1 MSTAEL
7 DIKIDSRDV
16 PNATKQLQQLE
27 KAGASAEKGVGS
39 MRGAMQNLSSQLQD
53 VAVQAQMGTSGFTI
67 LAQQGPQ
74 IASAFGP
81 AGAAAGALIGIGAL
95 IASVGSAS
103 GTTAMDI
110 DDLIEKVDS
119 LGVAQLKYQELLAR
133 EVAEQARLDNQ
144 RIQSTT
150 QLGYYQSQVDKG
162 ISLSES
168 QNETY
173 LKLRAQLESNNE
185 AIDKHTRFLEL
196 MDDRQRGVTDSSR
209 KMAESLGETLS
220 ALAAQTDM
228 LGRSEAE
235 QIAMNAAVRIG
246 VEIGS
251 DEYKQLLDSA
261 RAYSSKKSAID
272 AATEAQRKANQESR
286 AAERAAEQQA
296 KADARKREMQLQSAQ
311 AWLERANQLGATELE
326 QIDYWHQQELA
337 KLREFEQQKAL
348 TAMEVDTARKALD
361 EESARRRIELEDKV
375 LQKSLEASR
384 LKAQAEKQAT
394 TQMASMQWG
403 LASQSLDAISMAAEE
418 GSTMQKAA
426 FVAGKGMAAAQ
437 AIMQAEL
444 ASVSTLAA
452 YAAAAA
458 AAGPGGPALLA
469 AGTAQA
475 ASMKIMGYASAA
487 IIAAQGFAGMFDNG
501 GNIGSGQW
509 GIVGENGPEI
519 VKGPANVT
527 SRKKTAA
534 LAASAVGGADGG
546 TVVNNYITQNIQG
559 NGDQALAEVVDRAT
573 KNALNEV
580 QRDAATNG
588 RIRKTLGV

>member
-1 MSTAEL
+1 MATAEL

-27 KAGASAEKGVGS
+27 KAGASVEKGMGS
-39 MRGAMQNLSSQLQD
+39 MRGATQNLSYQLQD
-53 VAVQAQMGTSGFTI
+53 IAVQAQMGTSGLTI

-74 IASAFGP
+74 IASVFGP
-81 AGAAAGALIGIGAL
+81 AGAAVGALIGISAL

-103 GTTAMDI
+103 GSASMDI
-110 DDLIEKVDS
+110 DDLIDKVDS
-119 LGVAQLKYQELLAR
+119 LGSAQLQYQELLAR

-150 QLGYYQSQVDKG
+150 QLGYYQSQIDKG
-162 ISLSES
+162 ISLSEA
-168 QNETY
+168 QNKTY

-185 AIDKHTRFLEL
+185 AVDKHIRLLEL
-196 MDDRQRGVTDSSR
+196 MDDRQMGVTESSR
-209 KMAESLGETLS
+209 KMAESLSETLG
-220 ALAAQTDM
+220 ALAAQTDA

-235 QIAMNAAVRIG
+235 QIAMNAARRIG
-246 VEIGS
+246 VDIGS

-261 RAYSSKKSAID
+261 SAYSSKKSAID
-272 AATEAQRKANQESR
+272 AATEAQRKANSEAK

-296 KADARKREMQLQSAQ
+296 KADARKREMQLQGAR
-311 AWLERANQLGATELE
+311 AWLERANQFGVTELE
-326 QIDYWHQQELA
+326 QIEYWQQQELA
-337 KLREFEQQKAL
+337 KLREFEQQKLLIPSEAH
-348 TAMEVDTARKALD
+348 
-361 EESARRRIELEDKV
+361 SARVAIVEEAARREIELQDKV
-375 LQKSLEASR
+375 LQKSLESSR
-384 LKAQAEKQAT
+384 LKAQAEQQAT
-394 TQMASMQWG
+394 AQMASMQWG

-426 FVAGKGMAAAQ
+426 FVAGKGVAAAQ

-458 AAGPGGPALLA
+458 AAGAGGPALLA

-475 ASMKIMGYASAA
+475 AAMKTMGYASAA
-487 IIAAQGFAGMFDNG
+487 VIAAQGFAGMFDNG
-501 GNIGSGQW
+501 GNISSGQW

-519 VKGPANVT
+519 VNGPANVT

-534 LAASAVGGADGG
+534 MAASAMGGDSGG
-546 TVVNNYITQNIQG
+546 MVVNVYQTITG

>member
-1 MSTAEL
+1 MATAEL

-16 PNATKQLQQLE
+16 PNATRQLQQLE
-27 KAGASAEKGVGS
+27 KAGASVEKGMGS
-39 MRGAMQNLSSQLQD
+39 MSGATQNLSYQLQD
-53 VAVQAQMGTSGFTI
+53 IAVQAQMGASGLTI

-74 IASAFGP
+74 IASVFGP
-81 AGAAAGALIGIGAL
+81 AGAAVGALIGIGAL

-103 GTTAMDI
+103 GSASMDI
-110 DDLIEKVDS
+110 DDLIDKVDS
-119 LGVAQLKYQELLAR
+119 LGSAQLQYQELLAR

-150 QLGYYQSQVDKG
+150 QLGYYQSQIDKG
-162 ISLSES
+162 ISLSEA

-185 AIDKHTRFLEL
+185 AVDKHTRLLEL
-196 MDDRQRGVTDSSR
+196 MDDRQMGVTESSR
-209 KMAESLGETLS
+209 KMAESLSETLG
-220 ALAAQTDM
+220 ALAAQTDA

-235 QIAMNAAVRIG
+235 QIAMNAARRIG
-246 VEIGS
+246 VDIGS

-261 RAYSSKKSAID
+261 SAYSSKKSAID

-296 KADARKREMQLQSAQ
+296 KADARKREMQLQGAQ
-311 AWLERANQLGATELE
+311 AWLERANQFGATELE
-326 QIDYWHQQELA
+326 QIEYWQQQELA
-337 KLREFEQQKAL
+337 KLREFEQQKLLIPSEAH
-348 TAMEVDTARKALD
+348 
-361 EESARRRIELEDKV
+361 SARVAIVEEAARREIELQDKV

-384 LKAQAEKQAT
+384 LKAQAEQQAT

-426 FVAGKGMAAAQ
+426 FIAGKGMAAAQ

-475 ASMKIMGYASAA
+475 AAMKTMGYASAA

-519 VKGPANVT
+519 VKGPVSVT

-534 LAASAVGGADGG
+534 MAASAMGGDSGG
-546 TVVNNYITQNIQG
+546 DMYVTIHQTITG

-580 QRDAATNG
+580 QRDFATNG
-588 RIRKTLGV
+588 RIRKTAGV

>member
-27 KAGASAEKGVGS
+27 KAGASVEKGMGS
-39 MRGAMQNLSSQLQD
+39 MRGATQNLSYQLQD
-53 VAVQAQMGTSGFTI
+53 IAVQAQMGASGLTI

-74 IASAFGP
+74 IASVFGP
-81 AGAAAGALIGIGAL
+81 AGAAVGALIGIGAL

-103 GTTAMDI
+103 GSASMDI
-110 DDLIEKVDS
+110 DDLIDKVDS
-119 LGVAQLKYQELLAR
+119 LGSAQLQYQELLAR

-150 QLGYYQSQVDKG
+150 QLGYYQSQIDKG
-162 ISLSES
+162 ISLSEA

-173 LKLRAQLESNNE
+173 LKQRAQIESNNE
-185 AIDKHTRFLEL
+185 AVDKHIRLLEL
-196 MDDRQRGVTDSSR
+196 MDDRQRGVTESSR

-235 QIAMNAAVRIG
+235 QIAMNAARRIG
-246 VEIGS
+246 VDIGS

-261 RAYSSKKSAID
+261 SAYSSKKSAID
-272 AATEAQRKANQESR
+272 AATEAQRKANSEAK

-296 KADARKREMQLQSAQ
+296 KADARKREMQLQGAR
-311 AWLERANQLGATELE
+311 AWLERANQFGATELE
-326 QIDYWHQQELA
+326 QIEYWQQQELA
-337 KLREFEQQKAL
+337 KLREFEQQKLLIPSEAH
-348 TAMEVDTARKALD
+348 
-361 EESARRRIELEDKV
+361 SARVAIVEEAARREIELQDKV
-375 LQKSLEASR
+375 LQKSLESSR
-384 LKAQAEKQAT
+384 LKAQAEQQAT
-394 TQMASMQWG
+394 AQMASMQWG

-458 AAGPGGPALLA
+458 AAGAGGPALLA

-475 ASMKIMGYASAA
+475 AAMKTMGYASAA
-487 IIAAQGFAGMFDNG
+487 VIAAQGFAGMFDNG

-519 VKGPANVT
+519 VKGPVNVT

-534 LAASAVGGADGG
+534 MAASAVGGADGG

-580 QRDAATNG
+580 QRDFATNG
-588 RIRKTLGV
+588 RIRKTAGV

>member
-1 MSTAEL
+1 MATAEL

-16 PNATKQLQQLE
+16 PNATRELQQLE
-27 KAGASAEKGVGS
+27 KAGASAEKGIGS
-39 MRGAMQNLSSQLQD
+39 MRGTMQNVSYQLQD
-53 VAVQAQMGTSGFTI
+53 IAVQAQMGTSSLTI

-95 IASVGSAS
+95 IAGVGSAS
-103 GTTAMDI
+103 GSASMDI
-110 DDLIEKVDS
+110 DDLIDKVDS
-119 LGVAQLKYQELLAR
+119 LGSAQLQYQELLAR

-150 QLGYYQSQVDKG
+150 QLGYYQSQIDKG

-185 AIDKHTRFLEL
+185 AVDKHTRLLEL

-209 KMAESLGETLS
+209 KMAESLGETLG

-235 QIAMNAAVRIG
+235 QIAMNAARRIG
-246 VEIGS
+246 VDIGS
-251 DEYKQLLDSA
+251 DEYNQLLASA
-261 RAYSSKKSAID
+261 TAYSSKKAAID
-272 AATEAQRKANQESR
+272 AVTESQRKANSEAMAASR
-286 AAERAAEQQA
+286 AAAQQV
-296 KADARKREMQLQSAQ
+296 KADERKREMMLQGAQ
-311 AWLERANQLGATELE
+311 SWLERVNQLGATEVE
-326 QIDYWHQQELA
+326 QVGYWKDQELA
-337 KLREFEQQKAL
+337 KLAEFEKAKAIL
-348 TAMEVDTARKALD
+348 PMEANAARIAL
-361 EESARRRIELEDKV
+361 EEEAGRRRIEIEEKV
-375 LQKSLEASR
+375 LKKSLEATR
-384 LKAQAEKQAT
+384 LRTSAEQQAT

-403 LASQSLDAISMAAEE
+403 LASQSLDAISMASEE

-437 AIMQAEL
+437 AVMQAEL
-444 ASVSTLAA
+444 AGVSTMAA

-458 AAGPGGPALLA
+458 AAGAGGPALLA
-469 AGTAQA
+469 AGVSQA
-475 ASMKIMGYASAA
+475 AAMKAMGYASAA
-487 IIAAQGFAGMFDNG
+487 VIGAQGFAGMFDNG
-501 GNIGSGQW
+501 GSIRSKEW

-519 VKGPANVT
+519 VKGPVNVT

-534 LAASAVGGADGG
+534 LAASAMGGGGDGG
-546 TVVNNYITQNIQG
+546 MVVNITQNING
-559 NGDQALAEVVDRAT
+559 NGDDVLAKVVQKAT
-573 KNALNEV
+573 KDAVNAV
-580 QRDAATNG
+580 QLDFATNG
-588 RIRKTLGV
+588 RIRKTAGI

>member
-27 KAGASAEKGVGS
+27 KAGSSAEKGMGS
-39 MRGAMQNLSSQLQD
+39 MRGAAQNLSYQLQD
-53 VAVQAQMGTSGFTI
+53 IAAQAQMGTSGLTI

-74 IASAFGP
+74 IASVFGP
-81 AGAAAGALIGIGAL
+81 AGAAVGALIGISAL

-103 GTTAMDI
+103 GSASMDI
-110 DDLIEKVDS
+110 DDLIDKVDS
-119 LGVAQLKYQELLAR
+119 LGSAQLQYQELLAR

-150 QLGYYQSQVDKG
+150 QLGYYQSLIDKG
-162 ISLSES
+162 ISLSEA

-185 AIDKHTRFLEL
+185 AVDKHTRLLEL
-196 MDDRQRGVTDSSR
+196 MDDRQRGVTESSR

-235 QIAMNAAVRIG
+235 QIAMNAARRIG
-246 VEIGS
+246 VDIGS

-261 RAYSSKKSAID
+261 SAYSSKKSAID
-272 AATEAQRKANQESR
+272 AATESQRKANSEAK

-384 LKAQAEKQAT
+384 LKAQAEQQAT

-475 ASMKIMGYASAA
+475 AAMKTMGYASAA

-501 GNIGSGQW
+501 GNISSGQW

-534 LAASAVGGADGG
+534 LAASAVGGSDGG

-559 NGDQALAEVVDRAT
+559 NGDQTLAEVVDRAT

-580 QRDAATNG
+580 QRDFATNG
-588 RIRKTLGV
+588 RIRKTAGV

>member
-1 MSTAEL
+1 
-7 DIKIDSRDV
+7 
-16 PNATKQLQQLE
+16 
-27 KAGASAEKGVGS
+27 
-39 MRGAMQNLSSQLQD
+39 
-53 VAVQAQMGTSGFTI
+53 
-67 LAQQGPQ
+67 
-74 IASAFGP
+74 
-81 AGAAAGALIGIGAL
+81 
-95 IASVGSAS
+95 
-103 GTTAMDI
+103 
-110 DDLIEKVDS
+110 
-119 LGVAQLKYQELLAR
+119 
-133 EVAEQARLDNQ
+133 
-144 RIQSTT
+144 
-150 QLGYYQSQVDKG
+150 
-162 ISLSES
+162 
-168 QNETY
+168 
-173 LKLRAQLESNNE
+173 
-185 AIDKHTRFLEL
+185 
-196 MDDRQRGVTDSSR
+196 
-209 KMAESLGETLS
+209 
-220 ALAAQTDM
+220 
-228 LGRSEAE
+228 
-235 QIAMNAAVRIG
+235 
-246 VEIGS
+246 
-251 DEYKQLLDSA
+251 
-261 RAYSSKKSAID
+261 
-272 AATEAQRKANQESR
+272 
-286 AAERAAEQQA
+286 
-296 KADARKREMQLQSAQ
+296 
-311 AWLERANQLGATELE
+311 
-326 QIDYWHQQELA
+326 
-337 KLREFEQQKAL
+337 
-348 TAMEVDTARKALD
+348 
-361 EESARRRIELEDKV
+361 
-375 LQKSLEASR
+375 
-384 LKAQAEKQAT
+384 
-394 TQMASMQWG
+394 MQWG

>member
-16 PNATKQLQQLE
+16 PNATRQLRQLE
-27 KAGASAEKGVGS
+27 KAGASVEKGMGS
-39 MRGAMQNLSSQLQD
+39 MRGATQNLSYQLQD
-53 VAVQAQMGTSGFTI
+53 IAVQAQMGTSGLTI

-74 IASAFGP
+74 IASVFGP
-81 AGAAAGALIGIGAL
+81 AGAAVGALIGIGAL

-103 GTTAMDI
+103 GSASMDI
-110 DDLIEKVDS
+110 DDLIDKVDS
-119 LGVAQLKYQELLAR
+119 LGSAQLQYQELLAR

-150 QLGYYQSQVDKG
+150 QLGYYQSLIDKG
-162 ISLSES
+162 ISLTEA
-168 QNETY
+168 QNEAY
-173 LKLRAQLESNNE
+173 LKLRAQYESNNE
-185 AIDKHTRFLEL
+185 AVYKHIRLLEL
-196 MDDRQRGVTDSSR
+196 MDDRQMGVTESSR
-209 KMAESLGETLS
+209 KMAESLSETLG
-220 ALAAQTDM
+220 ALAAQTDA

-235 QIAMNAAVRIG
+235 QIAMNAARRIG
-246 VEIGS
+246 VDIGS

-272 AATEAQRKANQESR
+272 AATEAQRKANQEAK

-311 AWLERANQLGATELE
+311 AWLERTNQLGATELE
-326 QIDYWHQQELA
+326 QIDHWNQQELA

-475 ASMKIMGYASAA
+475 AAMKTMGYASAA

-501 GNIGSGQW
+501 GNISSGQW

-519 VKGPANVT
+519 VKGPANIT

-534 LAASAVGGADGG
+534 MAAGAMEGGSGG
-546 TVVNNYITQNIQG
+546 TVINLTQNIYG
-559 NGDQALAEVVDRAT
+559 NGDEALAKVVRQASDD
-573 KNALNEV
+573 ALNRT
-580 QRDAATNG
+580 QQDFAGNG
-588 RIRKTLGV
+588 RLRKTLGV

>member
-16 PNATKQLQQLE
+16 PNATRQLQQLE
-27 KAGASAEKGVGS
+27 KAGASVEKGMGS
-39 MRGAMQNLSSQLQD
+39 MRGATQNLSYQLQD
-53 VAVQAQMGTSGFTI
+53 IAVQAQMGTSGLTI

-74 IASAFGP
+74 IASVFGP
-81 AGAAAGALIGIGAL
+81 AGAAVGALIGIGAL

-103 GTTAMDI
+103 GSASMDI
-110 DDLIEKVDS
+110 DDLIDNVDS
-119 LGVAQLKYQELLAR
+119 LGSAQLQYQELLAR

-150 QLGYYQSQVDKG
+150 QLGYYQSQIDKG
-162 ISLSES
+162 ISLSEA

-185 AIDKHTRFLEL
+185 AVDKHIRLLEL
-196 MDDRQRGVTDSSR
+196 MDDRQMGVTESSR
-209 KMAESLGETLS
+209 KMAESLSETLG
-220 ALAAQTDM
+220 ALAAQTDA

-235 QIAMNAAVRIG
+235 QIAMNAARRIG
-246 VEIGS
+246 VDIGS

-261 RAYSSKKSAID
+261 SAYSSKKSAID
-272 AATEAQRKANQESR
+272 AATEAQRKANQEAR

-296 KADARKREMQLQSAQ
+296 KADARKREMQLQGAR
-311 AWLERANQLGATELE
+311 AWLEGANQLGATELE
-326 QIDYWHQQELA
+326 QIEYWQQQELA
-337 KLREFEQQKAL
+337 KLREFEQQKLLIPSEAH
-348 TAMEVDTARKALD
+348 
-361 EESARRRIELEDKV
+361 SARVAIVEEAARREIELQDKV
-375 LQKSLEASR
+375 LQKSLESSR
-384 LKAQAEKQAT
+384 LKAQAEQQAT
-394 TQMASMQWG
+394 AQMASMQWG

-444 ASVSTLAA
+444 ASVSTMAA

-458 AAGPGGPALLA
+458 AAGLGGPALLA

-475 ASMKIMGYASAA
+475 AAMKTMGYASAA

-519 VKGPANVT
+519 VKGPVSVT

-534 LAASAVGGADGG
+534 MAASAIGGWSGG
-546 TVVNNYITQNIQG
+546 TVINLTQNIYG
-559 NGDQALAEVVDRAT
+559 NGDEALAKVVRQASDD
-573 KNALNEV
+573 ALNRT
-580 QRDAATNG
+580 QQDFAGNG
-588 RIRKTLGV
+588 RLRKTLGV

>member
-1 MSTAEL
+1 MATAEL
-7 DIKIDSRDV
+7 DIKISSGDV
-16 PNATKQLQQLE
+16 PNATRQLQQLE
-27 KAGASAEKGVGS
+27 KAGASAEKGMGS
-39 MRGAMQNLSSQLQD
+39 MRGATQNLSYQLQD
-53 VAVQAQMGTSGFTI
+53 IAVQAQMGTNGLTI

-74 IASAFGP
+74 IASVFGP
-81 AGAAAGALIGIGAL
+81 AGAAVGALIGIGAL

-144 RIQSTT
+144 RIQSAT

-185 AIDKHTRFLEL
+185 AVDKHTRFLEL

-251 DEYKQLLDSA
+251 DEYNQLLTSA
-261 RAYSSKKSAID
+261 TAYSSKKAAID
-272 AATEAQRKANQESR
+272 AVTESQRKANSEAMAASR
-286 AAERAAEQQA
+286 ASAQQV
-296 KADARKREMQLQSAQ
+296 KADERKREMMLQGAQ
-311 AWLERANQLGATELE
+311 SWLDRVNQLGATEVE
-326 QIDYWHQQELA
+326 QVGHWKDQELA
-337 KLREFEQQKAL
+337 RLAEFEKAKAIL
-348 TAMEVDTARKALD
+348 PMEANTARIAL
-361 EESARRRIELEDKV
+361 EEEAGRRRIEIEEKV
-375 LQKSLEASR
+375 LKKSLEATR
-384 LKAQAEKQAT
+384 LRTSAEQQAT
-394 TQMASMQWG
+394 AQMASMQWG

-437 AIMQAEL
+437 AVMQAEL
-444 ASVSTLAA
+444 ASVSTMAA

-458 AAGPGGPALLA
+458 AAGAGGPALLA
-469 AGTAQA
+469 AGVSQA
-475 ASMKIMGYASAA
+475 AAMKTMGYASAA
-487 IIAAQGFAGMFDNG
+487 VIAAQGFAGMFDNG
-501 GNIGSGQW
+501 GNIGSNQW

-519 VKGPANVT
+519 VQGPVNVT

-534 LAASAVGGADGG
+534 LAASAVGVADGG

-573 KNALNEV
+573 KNALNET
-580 QRDAATNG
+580 QRDFSQNG
-588 RIRKTLGV
+588 RLRKTLGV

>member
-1 MSTAEL
+1 MATAEL

-16 PNATKQLQQLE
+16 PNATRQLQQLE
-27 KAGASAEKGVGS
+27 KAGASVEKGMGS
-39 MRGAMQNLSSQLQD
+39 MRGAAQNLSYQLQD
-53 VAVQAQMGTSGFTI
+53 IAVQAQMGTSGLTI

-74 IASAFGP
+74 IASVFGP
-81 AGAAAGALIGIGAL
+81 AGAAVGALIGIGAL

-103 GTTAMDI
+103 GIASMDI
-110 DDLIEKVDS
+110 DDLIDKVDS
-119 LGVAQLKYQELLAR
+119 LGSAQLQYQELLAR
-133 EVAEQARLDNQ
+133 EVAEQARVDNQ

-150 QLGYYQSQVDKG
+150 QLGYYQSQIDKG
-162 ISLSES
+162 ISLSEA
-168 QNETY
+168 QNKTY

-185 AIDKHTRFLEL
+185 AVDKHIRLLEL
-196 MDDRQRGVTDSSR
+196 MDDRQRGVTESSR

-235 QIAMNAAVRIG
+235 QIAMNAARRIG
-246 VEIGS
+246 VDIGS

-261 RAYSSKKSAID
+261 SAYSSKKSAID
-272 AATEAQRKANQESR
+272 AATEAQRKANLEAK

-296 KADARKREMQLQSAQ
+296 KADARKREMQLQGAR
-311 AWLERANQLGATELE
+311 AWLERANQFGATELE
-326 QIDYWHQQELA
+326 QIEYWQQQELA
-337 KLREFEQQKAL
+337 KLREFEQQKLLIPSEAH
-348 TAMEVDTARKALD
+348 
-361 EESARRRIELEDKV
+361 SARVAIVEEAARREIELQDKV
-375 LQKSLEASR
+375 LQKSLESSR
-384 LKAQAEKQAT
+384 LKAQAEQQAT
-394 TQMASMQWG
+394 AQMASMQWG

-458 AAGPGGPALLA
+458 AAGAGGPALLA

-475 ASMKIMGYASAA
+475 AAMKTMGYASAA

-509 GIVGENGPEI
+509 GIVGESGPEI
-519 VKGPANVT
+519 VKGPVNVT

-534 LAASAVGGADGG
+534 MAASAMGGGSGG
-546 TVVNNYITQNIQG
+546 TVINLTQNIYG
-559 NGDQALAEVVDRAT
+559 NGDEALAKVVRQASDD
-573 KNALNEV
+573 ALNRT
-580 QRDAATNG
+580 QQDFAGNG
-588 RIRKTLGV
+588 RLRKTLGV

>member
-1 MSTAEL
+1 MATAEL

-39 MRGAMQNLSSQLQD
+39 MRGAMQNLSYQLQD
-53 VAVQAQMGTSGFTI
+53 VAVQAQMGTSGLTI

-81 AGAAAGALIGIGAL
+81 AGAAAGALIGIGAM
-95 IASVGSAS
+95 IMGVANSSTVASESLDDMMERADEMGKSQLAYAMIKANDALEEATKKADEARVKFEQVSAS
-103 GTTAMDI
+103 QAQSGLTAGIYAEKIIELKANHERLSDEQERAAEVVARLGRLQDGTTTKMENASKAIRDLTTDIQFQTSIMEEASWKQAILSKLHREGVDANSDEGKAVMAAAAAYNAKKESMDAN
-110 DDLIEKVDS
+110 EAAQKR
-119 LGVAQLKYQELLAR
+119 GVAL
-133 EVAEQARLDNQ
+133 AEQA
-144 RIQSTT
+144 
-150 QLGYYQSQVDKG
+150 
-162 ISLSES
+162 
-168 QNETY
+168 
-173 LKLRAQLESNNE
+173 A
-185 AIDKHTRFLEL
+185 
-196 MDDRQRGVTDSSR
+196 
-209 KMAESLGETLS
+209 
-220 ALAAQTDM
+220 
-228 LGRSEAE
+228 
-235 QIAMNAAVRIG
+235 
-246 VEIGS
+246 
-251 DEYKQLLDSA
+251 
-261 RAYSSKKSAID
+261 
-272 AATEAQRKANQESR
+272 
-286 AAERAAEQQA
+286 RAAEQQA

-475 ASMKIMGYASAA
+475 AAMKTMGYASAA
-487 IIAAQGFAGMFDNG
+487 VIAAQGFAGMFDNG

-519 VKGPANVT
+519 VKGPVNVT

-534 LAASAVGGADGG
+534 MAASAMEGGSGG
-546 TVVNNYITQNIQG
+546 NVYNITQNIQG
-559 NGDQALAEVVDRAT
+559 NSDAVLAELVDRAT
-573 KNALNEV
+573 RNALNET
-580 QRDAATNG
+580 QADFAKNG
-588 RIRKTLGV
+588 RLRKTLGV